1 MGLEASELARWTRF
15 AAKGGIG
22 KCTAICD
29 CVAESTD
36 DLMFLKVFFFIDLF
50 FFAFDGLFVSIPRM
64 TRLLFYCNFL
74 TGKTS
79 FWYAFHVSLDMYGV
93 KYSVRATARVSSAIS
108 LVLTYIFMPS

>member
-29 CVAESTD
+29 CVAASTD
-36 DLMFLKVFFFIDLF
+36 DLMFLKVLFLASPFFSRLM
-50 FFAFDGLFVSIPRM
+50 AYMWGSRM
-64 TRLLFYCNFL
+64 MRLLFYCNFL

-79 FWYAFHVSLDMYGV
+79 FWYAF
-93 KYSVRATARVSSAIS
+93 
-108 LVLTYIFMPS
+108 LVFIDVYAV

>member
-36 DLMFLKVFFFIDLF
+36 DLMFLKVRFFIDLF
-50 FFAFDGLFVSIPRM
+50 FSRLMVYMCGSRM
-64 TRLLFYCNFL
+64 MRLLFYCNFL

-79 FWYAFHVSLDMYGV
+79 FWYAFHVFLDMYGV
-93 KYSVRATARVSSAIS
+93 EYSIRVTARVSSAIS